1 MNKKDFKLICVSLLI
16 VGVGMVFTAC
26 SKDDEPEGTDNE
38 ARDEH
43 EGYWT
48 TSGFVEM
55 IPQNDPPYT
64 LLIKWDDE
72 QGKEALKQYIAEND
86 DVVLERIDFGPVD
99 QCYLITTKVIQSP
112 DFFVSMS
119 YKYKSNETILDAE
132 YIRVLPR
139 IVIQLVGG
147 KDISLILDKYAN
159 VITLDD
165 DPYDLYR
172 NGHYVVKC
180 NLRTSHEV
188 LQLAS
193 ELFQRADVEWA
204 EPEMYIPMYLDQSSS
219 TKIELFCLSS
229 MDYVDIKFY

>member
-1 MNKKDFKLICVSLLI
+1 MKKKDFKLICLSLLI
-16 VGVGMVFTAC
+16 AGVGMVFTAC

-72 QGKEALKQYIAEND
+72 QGKEALKLYIAEND
-86 DVVLERIDFGPVD
+86 DVVLERIDFGAVD

-119 YKYKSNETILDAE
+119 YKTNHTIREED
-132 YIRVLPR
+132 YITVLPR
-139 IVIQLVGG
+139 IVINLVGG
-147 KDISLILDKYAN
+147 KDISLILEKYAD

-165 DPYDLYR
+165 DPYGLYR
-172 NGHYVVKC
+172 NGRYVVKC
-180 NLRTSHEV
+180 NLKTSHEV

-193 ELFQRADVEWA
+193 ELFQREDVEWT
-204 EPEMYIPMYLDQSSS
+204 EPEMYIPVHLD
-219 TKIELFCLSS
+219 
-229 MDYVDIKFY
+229 